1 MKESPDG
8 RGLGIVRTA
17 RARGRSRAM
26 SLRQAILGGLAAF
39 GLLLGGC
46 GDSQPAGQADAG
58 SPPPLGL
65 TPEQAARVIARVD
78 EEKITLGDF
87 AETLDRMDPFDRLR
101 YQTVEKRRELLNEMV
116 DLELLAIEAKRRG
129 LDKTPEA
136 QESIRQVLRDAVLTE
151 ARNALPAPAEIPIE
165 EVRAYYDAHKDD
177 YVEPE
182 RRRVSAILLDDEK
195 KAKEVLEA
203 VQKAPDAAAWGKLFF
218 EHSVN
223 AAADKRLN
231 VPPDLAGDLGI
242 VGPPGDKKGA
252 NVKVPEPV
260 RAAAFKLAKVG
271 DVYGEI
277 VTYENKHY
285 IVRLA
290 GQTAG
295 HERRLEEADRQIRVE
310 LLKQKM
316 KKLED
321 DLADELRKKHKV
333 EIDDA
338 ALAKVASPP
347 ATP

>member
-1 MKESPDG
+1 MKEGPEG
-8 RGLGIVRTA
+8 RGPAIVRSA
-17 RARGRSRAM
+17 GRRGRSRAM
-26 SLRQAILGGLAAF
+26 SLRAAIFGVVIASGLVLSA
-39 GLLLGGC
+39 C
-46 GDSQPAGQADAG
+46 SDSQPTGQPDAG
-58 SPPPLGL
+58 TPPLGL
-65 TPEQAARVIARVD
+65 TPEQAARVVARVD

-101 YQTVEKRRELLNEMV
+101 YQTAEKRRELLNEMV

-136 QESIRQVLRDAVLTE
+136 EESIRQVLRDAVLSE
-151 ARNALPAPAEIPIE
+151 VRNALPTPTEIPME
-165 EVRAYYDAHKDD
+165 EVRAYYEAHKDE

-182 RRRVSAILLDDEK
+182 RRRVSAIVLDDEK

-203 VQKAPDAAAWGKLFF
+203 ALKAPDATAWGKLFF
-218 EHSVN
+218 EHSST
-223 AAADKRLN
+223 AAQDKRLN

-260 RAAAFKLAKVG
+260 RVAAFKLAKVG
-271 DVYGEI
+271 DVAGEVI
-277 VTYENKHY
+277 AHENKFY
-285 IVRLA
+285 VIRLA

-295 HERRLEEADRQIRVE
+295 HERTIAEAERQIRVE

-321 DLADELRKKHKV
+321 DFAEELRKKHKI
-333 EIDDA
+333 EIDEA
-338 ALAKVASPP
+338 ALAKVAAPGAP
-347 ATP
+347 AP